1 MMKSKMEEF
10 RRKIF
15 TPKLFL
21 TDVFFIIIN
30 IPNTFSALKNRDIG
44 RKFMEKIMT
53 VVTAVNGCS
62 YCTWFHAKQAVS
74 SGLSDD
80 EVKNMLKLQFQS
92 DASDYELIGLL
103 YAQHYAETNRN
114 PDEEMTKKLGD
125 FYGKRTA
132 NHIILFIRLIYF
144 GNLQGNTFDAFI
156 ARLQGKRI
164 HNGNLLFELIFFV
177 LNLPIMGPLIPF
189 VKKYR
194 MENH

>member
-1 MMKSKMEEF
+1 MKEF

-15 TPKLFL
+15 TPGLFFS
-21 TDVFFIIIN
+21 DSWYVFKN
-30 IPNTFSALKNRDIG
+30 IPKAVSAMRNKKVG

-62 YCTWFHAKQAVS
+62 YCTWFHANQAVA

-103 YAQHYAETNRN
+103 YAQHYAETSRN
-114 PDEEMTKKLGD
+114 PDKEMTQKLEE

-132 NHIILFIRLIYF
+132 EHIVLFIRLIYF
-144 GNLQGNTFDAFI
+144 GNLTGNTFDAFL
-156 ARLQGKRI
+156 ARLKGQKV
-164 HNGNLLFELIFFV
+164 HNGNFFFELIFFIF
-177 LNLPIMGPLIPF
+177 NLPIMGPLIPF
-189 VKKYR
+189 ARKYR
-194 MENH
+194 KEE